1 MEEKLKELKEYIGEI
16 NRLNE
21 ISNVLYWDMTTYMPE
36 EGLESRADIIE
47 YLSGEVF
54 SKITSSKVKEYL
66 DFFGDKM
73 DDLDD
78 VNKAMIKKLSKE
90 YNETMKI
97 PKDKYKA
104 FVSLCSKS
112 EKAWEE
118 AKEKGDYYIFKPHL
132 EKVIKYKKEFI
143 NYWGYKGNKY
153 NALLEQ
159 YEPGI
164 TVEIL
169 DTLFGELK
177 KEIIK
182 LLNEIK
188 KSDVTIDNSMFKGQ
202 FNIEEQK
209 KLSMEVINKIGFDL
223 NKGRLDESVHPYTI
237 EFSSK
242 DVRITTNYHEDDI
255 TYALYSSI
263 HEAGH
268 GIYEQNISEKLKDT
282 GLMTGVSM
290 GIHESQSRMYENI
303 LCRSYEFLV
312 YLLPVINKHFH
323 QFNNVRIEEFYKAI
337 NKVTPSLIRTEADEL
352 TYSLHIII
360 RYEIE
365 KAIFNDEV
373 TVDELPYLWNKK
385 YKEYLGIEP
394 KNDKEGI
401 LQDLHWADGSFGYFP
416 SYALGN
422 IYGAQI
428 IHKFLKDDP
437 KILES
442 LKEGDFQKINKKL
455 KETIHVYGS
464 VYEPKD
470 LIKKATNEELNIKYY
485 VQYLRNKY
493 SNIYSL

>member
-1 MEEKLKELKEYIGEI
+1 
-16 NRLNE
+16 
-21 ISNVLYWDMTTYMPE
+21 
-36 EGLESRADIIE
+36 
-47 YLSGEVF
+47 
-54 SKITSSKVKEYL
+54 
-66 DFFGDKM
+66 
-73 DDLDD
+73 
-78 VNKAMIKKLSKE
+78 
-90 YNETMKI
+90 
-97 PKDKYKA
+97 
-104 FVSLCSKS
+104 
-112 EKAWEE
+112 
-118 AKEKGDYYIFKPHL
+118 
-132 EKVIKYKKEFI
+132 
-143 NYWGYKGNKY
+143 
-153 NALLEQ
+153 
-159 YEPGI
+159 
-164 TVEIL
+164 
-169 DTLFGELK
+169 
-177 KEIIK
+177 
-182 LLNEIK
+182 
-188 KSDVTIDNSMFKGQ
+188 MFKGQ

-209 KLSMEVINKIGFDL
+209 KLSMEVIKKIGFDL